1 MLNKAIEGPA
11 SDISS
16 SSTDGLDSE
25 NSDSAPEQPTSQPTK
40 DGKPTPEKLKQNRKK
55 AMIWAQDR

>member
-55 AMIWAQDR
+55 AM